1 MRAQALCCSCACNEL
16 AAASGEDKNLYRAD
30 IFRLNE
36 KNGYFLIVTIYES
49 TTRRR
54 RAYKFF
60 LFFRAQIL
68 YMMRCESFRISH

>member
-60 LFFRAQIL
+60 YSFVHK
-68 YMMRCESFRISH
+68 YMYVGIYDAM